1 MKIALV
7 CPASLPATQFGGI
20 VFLAV
25 DLAQEISEMGHNV
38 TIYTTDLDFSNGS
51 NKFNK
56 KLPRIEKFEKFLINR
71 THVWFSLKLFFVNT
85 SMSKEIEND
94 KPDII
99 HTIGLR
105 SFQSII
111 AWRVSKKLNIPLV
124 VSDQGG
130 LTTHP
135 FLAESGF
142 FLKTLY
148 KIQDFFIK
156 KIINDA
162 SVISVANE
170 YEQKIFSSLN
180 KKSRIEIIRNGV
192 NLKKLV
198 SKHNFKEKYQINSNF
213 ILFVGRFSKSK
224 GIETLINAFSIVKN
238 ELKDSNIHLV
248 IMGVDFGYQAEM
260 EKLIKKLNLS
270 EEIKVIK
277 NPPRDDVISA
287 YGESEF
293 LVLPSQWELSPLVPL
308 ESFAFKKP
316 VISTNSH
323 GIPYTVQNNKNGI
336 LVEPENS
343 FELSNAIVKL
353 LNDSELREKLGL
365 SGYNFVNEECNC
377 VSMAK
382 NSLKLYEDILEEMQ
396 NELNNE

>member
-38 TIYTTDLDFSNGS
+38 TIYTTDLDFSNGP

-238 ELKDSNIHLV
+238 ELKDSDIHLV

-343 FELSNAIVKL
+343 LELSNAIVKL
-353 LNDSELREKLGL
+353 LNDSKLREKLGL

-382 NSLKLYEDILEEMQ
+382 NSLKLYENILEEMQ

>member
-38 TIYTTDLDFSNGS
+38 TIYTTDLDFSNGP

-353 LNDSELREKLGL
+353 LNDPELRNKLGL

-396 NELNNE
+396 NKLNNE

>member
-38 TIYTTDLDFSNGS
+38 TIYTTDLDFSNGP

-238 ELKDSNIHLV
+238 ELKDSDIHLV

-343 FELSNAIVKL
+343 LELSNAIVKL
-353 LNDSELREKLGL
+353 LNDSKLREKLGL

-396 NELNNE
+396 NKLNNE

>member
-38 TIYTTDLDFSNGS
+38 TIYTTDLDFSNGP

-135 FLAESGF
+135 FLDESGF

-148 KIQDFFIK
+148 KIQDFFIR

-238 ELKDSNIHLV
+238 KLKDSNIHLV

-343 FELSNAIVKL
+343 LELSNAIVKL

-396 NELNNE
+396 NKLNNE

>member
-25 DLAQEISEMGHNV
+25 DLAREISEMGHNV
-38 TIYTTDLDFSNGS
+38 TIYTTDLDFSNGP

-238 ELKDSNIHLV
+238 ELKVTDIHLV

-343 FELSNAIVKL
+343 LELSNAIVKL